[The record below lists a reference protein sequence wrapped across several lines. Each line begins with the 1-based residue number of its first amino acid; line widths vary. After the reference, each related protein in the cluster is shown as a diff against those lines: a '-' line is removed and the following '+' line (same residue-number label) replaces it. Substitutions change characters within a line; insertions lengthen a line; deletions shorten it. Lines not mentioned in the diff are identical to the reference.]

1 MILKYHQF
9 YMGEENLILVDVGHY
24 ESEQFTKNLIFDFL
38 SKKMTNFAIV
48 LSSTKTNPVNYY

>member
-1 MILKYHQF
+1 
-9 YMGEENLILVDVGHY
+9 MGEENLILVDVGHY